1 VHCNI
6 RVNPKWQYRG
16 HRDSSTR
23 PGGSMAKNSAASTT
37 TPSTPI
43 DLALQGGGSHGAF
56 TWGVLDALLED
67 GRLAFDGVS
76 GTSAGAMNAAVLAC
90 GYERGLAIGHGDAA
104 AARGE
109 ARKALRDFWSEIGG
123 ASGCFGPHAGA
134 AGPAG
139 HAGVSDSLWPS
150 WMFNLDSWPMY
161 GLWNAWMQQFS
172 PYQLNPLN
180 VNPLRQILERHVQ
193 PRWLCQP
200 NPAMRVFV
208 TATAVSTG
216 AARVFSGAEL
226 TIDALLAS
234 ACLPHM
240 FQAVEIDGEAYW
252 DGGYAGNPALWPL
265 VDHTEA
271 LDLLLVQINPRVRP
285 GVPKT
290 AGEISDRLSEIT
302 FNASLVAQMRAIEF
316 VQRLVGEHRLDETAY
331 KNLRLHRVA
340 DEEGLAPYDTSS
352 MRNTDPRL
360 LDALFHLGRG
370 AGERWLADH
379 FTDVGQR
386 GSTSIREVYLQGA
399 QGAPGG
405 KAPQA
410 VSAVR

>member
-1 VHCNI
+1 MPN
-6 RVNPKWQYRG
+6 RQ
-16 HRDSSTR
+16 T
-23 PGGSMAKNSAASTT
+23 AAPT
-37 TPSTPI
+37 TPI

-90 GYERGLAIGHGDAA
+90 GYERGLAVSHGDAN

-123 ASGCFGPHAGA
+123 ASGCFGAHAGSGGKA
-134 AGPAG
+134 AA
-139 HAGVSDSLWPS
+139 SDSLWPA
-150 WMFNLDSWPMY
+150 WTFNLDSWPMY
-161 GLWNAWMQQFS
+161 GLWNAWWQQFS

-193 PRWLCQP
+193 PRWLRQP
-200 NPAMRVFV
+200 EPAMRVFV

-234 ACLPHM
+234 ACLPHL
-240 FQAVEIDGEAYW
+240 FQAVEIEGEAYW

-265 VDHTEA
+265 VDHTQA

-316 VQRLVGEHRLDETAY
+316 VQRLVGEGRLDDKAY

-386 GSTSIREVYLQGA
+386 GSTSIREVYLQG
-399 QGAPGG
+399 G
-405 KAPQA
+405 KAPQP
-410 VSAVR
+410 VSAAR